1 MSVKPWLHAVA
12 VVSVRPHHKGHMQP
26 HTYVKFYKP
35 RLKATAPSPGPE
47 EAPSCGRA
55 PGPFRATSAGLRG
68 AGAQPRL
75 AAAHR
80 TAFSLYFPLISTT
93 PEPRRLPALPSRPR
107 APTSSFIAPHG
118 LVRAPAPAAGAS
130 GAPRARP
137 RARPQPRARP
147 RARRAPHSPL
157 RTAPAP
163 PRPRPRPP
171 ARAGARLRGGD
182 GAMLGARSPAEGME
196 PS

>member
-12 VVSVRPHHKGHMQP
+12 VVSVRPHHKGHTQP

-35 RLKATAPSPGPE
+35 RLKTTAPSPGPE
-47 EAPSCGRA
+47 EAPSCSRA

-75 AAAHR
+75 AAAQR

-107 APTSSFIAPHG
+107 APTSSFIAPQG
-118 LVRAPAPAAGAS
+118 LLQDPAPAAGPSGEPRARGPVRGPGPVRAPAPAAPPTHRSALRLRRHGP
-130 GAPRARP
+130 APARP
-137 RARPQPRARP
+137 RGRE
-147 RARRAPHSPL
+147 
-157 RTAPAP
+157 
-163 PRPRPRPP
+163 
-171 ARAGARLRGGD
+171 RG
-182 GAMLGARSPAEGME
+182 
-196 PS
+196 